1 MVVMCEGDESD
12 HFSHRG
18 AYQLE
23 IMIYNWYHPRVSVWL
38 TVVEEA
44 TES

>member
-1 MVVMCEGDESD
+1 MAVMCESDEPD
-12 HFSHRG
+12 HFSHCG

-23 IMIYNWYHPRVSVWL
+23 IMIYNHHPRVSVGF
-38 TVVEEA
+38 TVEEEA